1 MGRYKVR
8 MHLRTTDAQAVWKD
22 YSEYMTAAYKG
33 ASEKRK
39 LTQYVTNTV
48 LPCTIRPRTLK
59 NPKQRLVATGG
70 EEDHQ
75 PHPKT
80 LKHPTSTDVGTT
92 TMPDQRLVAAEGEED
107 HQPHPKTMEHPTSPM
122 DDGTPNKLVIPTVS
136 IKSRHDDG
144 PTSSNLT

>member
-1 MGRYKVR
+1 MACLSSIRVGVR
-8 MHLRTTDAQAVWKD
+8 QGSLWLEFCQSVWKE
-22 YSEYMTAAYKG
+22 YSEYMTTAYRG

-48 LPCTIRPRTLK
+48 LPCAIRPRSLK
-59 NPKQRLVATGG
+59 NPNQRLIATGG

-80 LKHPTSTDVGTT
+80 LKHPTSSTDVGTT
-92 TMPDQRLVAAEGEED
+92 TMPDQRLVVAGGEED

-122 DDGTPNKLVIPTVS
+122 DEWYTK
-136 IKSRHDDG
+136 
-144 PTSSNLT
+144 